1 MASVGILDSPFN
13 IEAILAADDE
23 LQAYWKKRPFLLRLN
38 EEGLMYVHYVTEEDL
53 VASEIDELWELPEQ
67 I

>member
-53 VASEIDELWELPEQ
+53 VASEIDDLWELPET